1 MAALWYRRKSTVG
14 IAPAGNPRGR
24 FSFRGRL
31 RQRDDKMTD
40 AIKKRITKLEA
51 RRQGDQIPVF
61 CEEESEV
68 PDTIDLMIAAGEL
81 TEADRVLC
89 VYWLDCEGP
98 NAVTDAELRSW
109 LGPCEAEEKQV
120 ELDGASAPD
129 PGVVD

>member
-1 MAALWYRRKSTVG
+1 MAALGYRRKSTVG

-24 FSFRGRL
+24 FAFRGRL

-51 RRQGDQIPVF
+51 GRQGDQIPVF

-89 VYWLDCEGP
+89 VYWVHC
-98 NAVTDAELRSW
+98 V
-109 LGPCEAEEKQV
+109 V
-120 ELDGASAPD
+120 APTTAT
-129 PGVVD
+129 PRME